1 MSYYNG
7 YYQVGEKIFQDKLEA
22 ILYANQTLADI
33 RWNFHND
40 LYKSIDWLT
49 EPETSLDEFYKIRAQ
64 QIRDKYDYVIIMCSG
79 GGDST
84 NVLWSFLRNGITVDE
99 VIAAAPI
106 SGLRDWADRTDDIG
120 AANTITETKLVQ
132 LPLMDEISRLH
143 PSVKIT
149 IHDYF
154 QNMINYKTDEW
165 LYRGGEWIHP
175 SSTAR
180 YDLENLVHIKN
191 LIEQGKSIGI
201 VYGIDKPSLAIH
213 EGSIYSV
220 ISDLPINVPRPPFRL
235 EYPNVDVVL
244 FYYTPDLPLMQ
255 VKQSHVAMKNLMLPE
270 HKKGLHCV
278 YDTNNKLFTNATN
291 KVRNGIYERYI
302 IPFIYPSTYKP
313 IFQGAKPTRNFLGEH
328 DGWFYKL
335 HSSTRTYEM
344 IDSDYRLFI
353 KNINKKYLNEEGSGG
368 FHMYK
373 NWYSIGKK
381 EDFVKRPAWMI

>member
-1 MSYYNG
+1 
-7 YYQVGEKIFQDKLEA
+7 V
-22 ILYANQTLADI
+22 YANETLADI
-33 RWNFHND
+33 KWYFHNEV
-40 LYKSIDWLT
+40 YESVDWLT

-64 QIRDKYDYVIIMCSG
+64 QIRDKYDYVILMCSG

-84 NVLWSFLRNGITVDE
+84 NVLWSFLRNGIRVDE
-99 VIAAAPI
+99 VIAAAPL
-106 SGLRDWADRTDDIG
+106 SGLRDWGNRTDDVS
-120 AANTITETKLVQ
+120 ATNTISETKLVQ

-191 LIEQGKSIGI
+191 LVEQGKTIGI

-213 EGSIYSV
+213 DGNIYSV
-220 ISDLPINVPRPPFRL
+220 LGDLAINVPRPPFKI
-235 EYPNVDVVL
+235 EYPNVDIVL

-270 HKKGLHCV
+270 HKRGLSCV
-278 YDTNNKLFTNATN
+278 FNTANSYTVAVNKI
-291 KVRNGIYERYI
+291 RNGIYERYI

-313 IFQGAKPTRNFLGEH
+313 IFQGSKPTRNFLGEH

-335 HSSTRTYEM
+335 HSGTRTYEM
-344 IDSDYRLFI
+344 IESDFRLFI
-353 KNINKKYLNEEGSGG
+353 KDINKKYMNPNGSGG
-368 FHMYK
+368 FLLYK
-373 NWYSIGKK
+373 NSYKIGAK
-381 EDFVKRPAWMI
+381 EDFSILPAWML